1 MVYHFGRKVYYC
13 VQCLAGIADAAT
25 RPDPHAHVYYRN
37 KQSLHALVTMSENP
51 RQIPETRTYSG
62 TYATE
67 IAATGSVARHLKCT
81 VTSLRRPS
89 ATKGN
94 GKCRSVVLDKDRRN
108 FQEKVRGK
116 TATRHVQEKDAAA
129 QMTRLSKEAMQDLRV
144 GCRQLLLCRM
154 MTLMSVWSSVL
165 PADLEDF
172 VSQYPIM
179 VKIVT
184 ARRTVPHSSKRGS
197 ISANRVRALHL
208 HCV

>member
-1 MVYHFGRKVYYC
+1 M
-13 VQCLAGIADAAT
+13 QCLAGIADAAT

-51 RQIPETRTYSG
+51 RQIPETRTYSR

-67 IAATGSVARHLKCT
+67 IATIGSVARHLKCT

-116 TATRHVQEKDAAA
+116 TATRHVQEKESPDDKTFKGGHAGSTGGMSAAA
-129 QMTRLSKEAMQDLRV
+129 VMPDEDIDVSVVQCLASGPGGFCVTIPDHGQDCHCEAYGATFIQARFDLQ
-144 GCRQLLLCRM
+144 CWWLDLCRACKP
-154 MTLMSVWSSVL
+154 SSGTPL
-165 PADLEDF
+165 
-172 VSQYPIM
+172 
-179 VKIVT
+179 
-184 ARRTVPHSSKRGS
+184 
-197 ISANRVRALHL
+197 AL
-208 HCV
+208 CVG

>member
-1 MVYHFGRKVYYC
+1 M
-13 VQCLAGIADAAT
+13 QCLAGIADAAT

-37 KQSLHALVTMSENP
+37 PQSLHTLVTMSENP
-51 RQIPETRTYSG
+51 RQIPETRTYSR

-67 IAATGSVARHLKCT
+67 IATIGSVARHLKCT

-89 ATKGN
+89 ATKGS
-94 GKCRSVVLDKDRRN
+94 GKCRSVALDKDRRN

-116 TATRHVQEKDAAA
+116 TATRHVQEKESPDDKTFKGGHAGSTGGMSAAA
-129 QMTRLSKEAMQDLRV
+129 VMPDEDIDV
-144 GCRQLLLCRM
+144 
-154 MTLMSVWSSVL
+154 SVV
-165 PADLEDF
+165 
-172 VSQYPIM
+172 QYPIM

-197 ISANRVRALHL
+197 ISTVGGLTSAGPANRVRALHL